1 MKKIIKL
8 MFIIMVVILLTGCTP
23 HNKNEVKK
31 YVRELLNHNYFRLT
45 GSKKEGKWTV
55 KDYKTGYTFNV
66 IDFWYYESEFGHYKL
81 VNDINDTLLKDLH
94 NKMND
99 SNIELVIDEDPP
111 YYDYTTVNF
120 ECKFNNLNELKDCV
134 TSFKTYEST
143 IEKYNEN
150 SKKPY
155 VIYNF
160 TKIYVY
166 EKDNRKYYP
175 EYKHKDQDDYD
186 FVKEKYFEY
195 GVHNQINS
203 IMEEMNSEDYGN
215 YSNKRVYR
223 QIGDTKK
230 YYSNISNK
238 LGEISMEALFKILKE
253 EGYNIEGEDPYY
265 TITYTQDG
273 TTQTYK
279 TKPYKS
285 FDDSYDIVGSDG
297 VPKSLCISKERC
309 RIDSINRALD
319 LNLGYESE

>member
-8 MFIIMVVILLTGCTP
+8 IFIIMIVVLLTGCTP
-23 HNKNEVKK
+23 HNKKDVKK
-31 YVRELLNHNYFRLT
+31 YVRELLNHNSFRLT
-45 GSKKEGKWTV
+45 GSKKERKWTV

-99 SNIELVIDEDPP
+99 NNIELVTDEDPP
-111 YYDYTTVNF
+111 YYDYTTLNF
-120 ECKFNNLNELKDCV
+120 QCNFNNLVELQDCV
-134 TSFKTYEST
+134 TSFEAYELAIANHNS
-143 IEKYNEN
+143 N

-155 VIYNF
+155 IIDNF
-160 TKIYVY
+160 KKIYVY

-175 EYKHKDQDDYD
+175 EYKHNDQDDYD

-195 GVHNQINS
+195 GKHNQIES
-203 IMEEMNSEDYGN
+203 IMEEMNSEDYSD

-230 YYSNISNK
+230 YYSNISNR
-238 LGEISMEALFKILKE
+238 LGEISLEALFKILKE

-265 TITYTQDG
+265 TITYTKDG
-273 TTQTYK
+273 TTQIYT
-279 TKPYKS
+279 TKPYNGY
-285 FDDSYDIVGSDG
+285 DESYDIVGTDG
-297 VPKSLCISKERC
+297 VPKSLCINKERC

-319 LNLGYESE
+319 LNLEYES